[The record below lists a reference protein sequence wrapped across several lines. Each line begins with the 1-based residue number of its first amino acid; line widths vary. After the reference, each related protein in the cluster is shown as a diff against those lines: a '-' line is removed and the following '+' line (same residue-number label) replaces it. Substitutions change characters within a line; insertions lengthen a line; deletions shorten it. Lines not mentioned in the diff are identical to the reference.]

1 MRKLFTLVLA
11 LIGTV
16 TFAQKK
22 DTTGLKLPLA
32 NGKVV
37 YEKSFNVPAQPQSQL
52 YSNAQLWFVERYKSD
67 QVIQLRDHA
76 SGRVAGNGTEILT
89 FKGPLKMD
97 VSCKVKMNI
106 EIESKDNRY
115 SVRISDIVY
124 GYQGEPTEERSYFSA
139 EDLISNLTQHK
150 FKNAQGIN
158 PVPFNKKQSK
168 KALASLTPLID
179 NLMAS
184 ISQTMS
190 RK

>member
-11 LIGTV
+11 LIGSV

-22 DTTGLKLPLA
+22 DTTGLKLPLMS
-32 NGKVV
+32 GKVV
-37 YEKSFNVPAQPQSQL
+37 YEKTFNAAAQSQSQL

-106 EIESKDNRY
+106 EIESKNDRY
-115 SVRISDIVY
+115 NVRISDIVY
-124 GYQGEPTEERSYFSA
+124 GYQAEPTEERAYFSA
-139 EDLISNLTQHK
+139 EDLIGYLTQRK